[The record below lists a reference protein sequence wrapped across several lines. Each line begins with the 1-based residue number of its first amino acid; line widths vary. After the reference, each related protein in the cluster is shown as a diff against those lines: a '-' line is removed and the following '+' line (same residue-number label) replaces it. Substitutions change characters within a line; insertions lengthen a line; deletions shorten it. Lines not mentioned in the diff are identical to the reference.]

1 MIIHLSS
8 FHLIPKTFGMGDFP
22 FDDKG
27 YHYKVY
33 YLIGKNSR
41 GRLGHLFPSV
51 VLNLQVELFV
61 LNLDIEHS
69 LY

>member
-1 MIIHLSS
+1 
-8 FHLIPKTFGMGDFP
+8 MGDFP